1 MKEKTGEREGKTNE
15 GKDGIE
21 GKRMQMKER
30 TGEREGQAN
39 EGKDGRE

>member
-1 MKEKTGEREGKTNE
+1 MKEKTEQREVKANE